1 VVGRRRRKTRS
12 LGAGAILLGLAAG
25 ISMLSADPAHAQ
37 GLFDAVSKF
46 FGASSPA
53 RAPETA
59 RAPDQPPMG
68 YADPFGL
75 LTPEPAQEPNEAGPV
90 VAYCVR
96 LCDGRYFPLP
106 RNAGAPHSSPD
117 KICSAMCPAS
127 PTKVYSGSQ
136 IDQASASNGTRYSN
150 IKNAFVYRERMVP
163 GCSCT
168 GKDGTGTAAI
178 DIHSDPTLRSGDIVV
193 TKDGPMVFKGGRTPH
208 QLSDFTLV
216 KSYSGLPADLRR
228 QVSEMKVAPKVNSAA
243 DESVGS
249 SAPTRTA
256 STTAPSGA
264 SIASASTAPRAV
276 LGTKPRAV
284 PVSAPGW
291 SAQPNPAS
299 DWRTV
304 APGWSALPSA
314 DRMPMLNMVSTIGT
328 SSTP

>member
-1 VVGRRRRKTRS
+1 
-12 LGAGAILLGLAAG
+12 
-25 ISMLSADPAHAQ
+25 MLSADPAHAQ

-150 IKNAFVYRERMVP
+150 IKNAFVYRERLVP
-163 GCSCT
+163 DCT
-168 GKDGTGTAAI
+168 CNGKDGMGTAAI

-193 TKDGPMVFKGGRTPH
+193 TKDGPMVFKGSKQLPHRT
-208 QLSDFTLV
+208 SDFTPA
-216 KSYSGLPADLRR
+216 KDYKGLPAGVRR
-228 QVSEMKVAPKVNSAA
+228 TLAEMRVAPEPNTAA
-243 DESVGS
+243 GAAKTVPA
-249 SAPTRTA
+249 SAPELPSWPTLGPQA
-256 STTAPSGA
+256 SRAPY
-264 SIASASTAPRAV
+264 PRATLV
-276 LGTKPRAV
+276 AEAFTPAPTWDSKRTKF
-284 PVSAPGW
+284 SK
-291 SAQPNPAS
+291 
-299 DWRTV
+299 
-304 APGWSALPSA
+304 
-314 DRMPMLNMVSTIGT
+314 
-328 SSTP
+328 